1 MGEHLAARKM
11 QIETP
16 DPSATVRRWFQEL
29 GRCCAAVDYDS
40 ARAIFATDVASF
52 GTRADVV
59 VGLGPL
65 QRQQW
70 EGIWPNIRDFRID
83 LDRLVAGGTGSM
95 AWGIAPW
102 TSTGFAED
110 GTPFDRPGRATVVL
124 ERRGDVWLAVH
135 THFSLNPGTP
145 ARTHGA
151 GVR

>member
-1 MGEHLAARKM
+1 MASQQM
-11 QIETP
+11 QIEAP
-16 DPSATVRRWFQEL
+16 DPEAAVRQWFQVL
-29 GRCCAAVDYDS
+29 GRCCAAVDYES

-52 GTRADVV
+52 GTSADVV

-83 LDRLVAGGTGSM
+83 LDRLVAGGSESV

-102 TSTGFAED
+102 TSTGFAEN

-124 ERRGDVWLAVH
+124 ERRGEMWLAVH

-145 ARTHGA
+145 ARTHGP
-151 GVR
+151 GGR

>member
-1 MGEHLAARKM
+1 MAGRNT
-11 QIETP
+11 QIEVA
-16 DPSATVRRWFQEL
+16 DPAAAVRQWFQVL
-29 GRCCAAVDYDS
+29 GRCCVAVDYES

-52 GTRADVV
+52 GTKAEVV

-83 LDRLVAGGTGSM
+83 LDRIVAGGSDSV

-102 TSTGFAED
+102 TSTGFAEN

-124 ERRGDVWLAVH
+124 ERRGEGWLAVH

-145 ARTHGA
+145 ARTHGP
-151 GVR
+151 GGR